1 MFRYEWLQVVPSSQE
16 PVSRSTSSELVLESV
31 AYTDQGDYVC
41 QAVNVIGRSSHNIY
55 LQGFKLSDQLTTK

>member
-16 PVSRSTSSELVLESV
+16 PVIRSTSSELVLESV

-55 LQGFKLSDQLTTK
+55 LHIL